1 VLSPFL
7 ITDFLASGQV
17 CVLCVMLSCGKVIL
31 DSSVLFDLVNCNF
44 IIHWAGGL
52 SAFHSPL
59 IC

>member
-1 VLSPFL
+1 MLSPFL

-17 CVLCVMLSCGKVIL
+17 CVLCVVLSREKVIL
-31 DSSVLFDLVNCNF
+31 DSPVLFDLMNCNF

-52 SAFHSPL
+52 STFHSPL